1 MRDATIKA
9 IRQLKDT
16 TNQYLWQPG
25 HRDGEPDRLLGK
37 PVYASSH
44 CPAAISGGKSVVF
57 ADFSYFW
64 IGDRSGIEMQR
75 VNELYAASGQVGFIG
90 TFRTDSVL
98 TNTEAAQVGQ
108 QA

>member
-1 MRDATIKA
+1 M
-9 IRQLKDT
+9 
-16 TNQYLWQPG
+16 
-25 HRDGEPDRLLGK
+25 
-37 PVYASSH
+37 
-44 CPAAISGGKSVVF
+44 F

-75 VNELYAASGQVGFIG
+75 VNELYAATGQVGFIG